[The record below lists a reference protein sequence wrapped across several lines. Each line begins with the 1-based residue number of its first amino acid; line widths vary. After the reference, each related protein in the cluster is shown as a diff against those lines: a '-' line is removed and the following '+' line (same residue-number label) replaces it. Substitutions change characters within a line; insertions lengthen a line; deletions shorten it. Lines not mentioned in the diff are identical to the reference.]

1 MVMRSG
7 VLTESV
13 PQPRGVLVVEF
24 WGGGVDVVAFIDVE
38 FPIGGR
44 VVGLMGKSSL
54 LHKSVLQ
61 HLEEQLAMTCP
72 WPIIDRFFAL
82 QK

>member
-1 MVMRSG
+1 M
-7 VLTESV
+7 
-13 PQPRGVLVVEF
+13 
-24 WGGGVDVVAFIDVE
+24 DVVAFIDVE

-44 VVGLMGKSSL
+44 VVELMGKSSL

-72 WPIIDRFFAL
+72 
-82 QK
+82 